1 MRKVDLES
9 GKVLQRVDF
18 DRRYFGEGSCAIS
31 GRLYI
36 LTWQEHVVFVYDLA
50 TFKPLGMLTNTRE
63 GWGLT
68 TDGKKLY
75 LSDGSSSI
83 YVMDGDTFEQ
93 QGKIKV
99 KLDGKPVRNLNEL
112 EWIDGRIWANV
123 YTEDYIVIIDPSS
136 GNVTGVV
143 DCRGLLPDSLRS
155 ADTDVLNGIARNDVT
170 GEIYLT
176 GKLWPRMYRVK
187 LEEKK

>member
-1 MRKVDLES
+1 
-9 GKVLQRVDF
+9 
-18 DRRYFGEGSCAIS
+18 
-31 GRLYI
+31 
-36 LTWQEHVVFVYDLA
+36 
-50 TFKPLGMLTNTRE
+50 MLTNTRE